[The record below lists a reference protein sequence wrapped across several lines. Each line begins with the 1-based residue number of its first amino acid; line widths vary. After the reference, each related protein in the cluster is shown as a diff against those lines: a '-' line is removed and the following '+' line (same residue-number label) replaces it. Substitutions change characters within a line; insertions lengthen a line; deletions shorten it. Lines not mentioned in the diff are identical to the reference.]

1 MRCYVFLSDEFH
13 SRDLRINNINFITD
27 IANTL

>member
-13 SRDLRINNINFITD
+13 SRDLPINNSNFITD